1 MSDALY
7 RNAAGQ
13 EVTHA
18 SYSARLDFKK
28 CPRYFELTRVQGW
41 RDKTERAAP
50 LFGKCIEAGV
60 QSFEEHAREPGRA
73 ELTFRRLWEDVK
85 ALPNFEKL
93 EFTATEG
100 NWDQLLRAG
109 KEMMQLYE
117 VVAPTLPIVGPLFQ
131 QTVKKQ
137 LFPGSA
143 RLAELQNKAIFDILS
158 FPQWNHPLMP
168 KIAQPHIVMR
178 CTSHTGNPEDCNIV
192 ADAPSS
198 RPLIID
204 IKTSGVNLDTA
215 LVMLDPQLAE
225 YAWMARIP
233 DVAFLW
239 FVKHGHSIKEGSKVT
254 LLRDTGGILAG
265 TELYVVVDDSK
276 EKGQVCLGNL
286 SSVSLYEGAVK
297 GLRGSAREAKKQE
310 FREAQSVVQCTP
322 SDITKQRLQF
332 VAVRFTEEQMND
344 IGRDVAQATVEMNRA
359 HEEGYYGMTGRGIRF
374 PNNTC
379 SFCGMRW
386 ICLGNSEQRDQNL
399 SRKGDEWLDADDG
412 E

>member
-28 CPRYFELTRVQGW
+28 CPRYFQLTRCDGW

-60 QSFEEHAREPGRA
+60 QAFEENGREPGRA

-85 ALPNFEKL
+85 ELPNFEKL

-109 KEMMQLYE
+109 QEMMRLYE
-117 VVAPTLPIVGPLFQ
+117 AVAPSLPIVNPLFQ

-143 RLAELQNKAIFDILS
+143 LAGLQNKAIYDVLS
-158 FPQWNHPLMP
+158 FPAWDHPLLP
-168 KIAQPHIVMR
+168 KINQPDRACGEPDV
-178 CTSHTGNPEDCNIV
+178 T
-192 ADAPSS
+192 

-204 IKTSGVNLDTA
+204 IKTSGVNLDPA

-233 DVAFLW
+233 DEAFLW

-254 LLRDTGGILAG
+254 LLREIGGIPAG
-265 TELYVVVDDSK
+265 TELYIIVDDSK
-276 EKGQVCLGNL
+276 DDEGRVYLGDL
-286 SSVSLYEGAVK
+286 SILGMYEEAVK
-297 GLRGSAREAKKQE
+297 GLRGGNREAKKQE
-310 FREAQSVVQCTP
+310 FRQGKFVVQCSP

-386 ICLGNSEQRDQNL
+386 ICLGNAEQRDIHL
-399 SRKGDEWLDADDG
+399 SRKGEEWLDGCD
-412 E
+412 EE

>member
-13 EVTHA
+13 DVTHA

-28 CPRYFELTRVQGW
+28 CPRYFQLSRCEGW

-50 LFGKCIEAGV
+50 LFGRCIESSL
-60 QSFEEHAREPGRA
+60 QFFEESKRAPGTGA
-73 ELTFRRLWEDVK
+73 AMFSDLWAKVK
-85 ALPNFEKL
+85 TTENFDKL

-109 KEMMQLYE
+109 QEMMRLYE
-117 VVAPTLPIVGPLFQ
+117 AVAPSLPIVNPLFQ

-143 RLAELQNKAIFDILS
+143 LAGLQNKAIYDVLS
-158 FPQWNHPLMP
+158 FPAWDHPLLP
-168 KIAQPHIVMR
+168 KISQPDRACGEPDV
-178 CTSHTGNPEDCNIV
+178 T
-192 ADAPSS
+192 

-204 IKTSGVNLDTA
+204 IKTSGVNLDPA

-276 EKGQVCLGNL
+276 DDEGRVYLGDL
-286 SSVSLYEGAVK
+286 SILGMYEEAVK
-297 GLRGSAREAKKQE
+297 GLRGGNREAKKQE
-310 FREAQSVVQCTP
+310 FRQGKFVVQCSP

-399 SRKGDEWLDADDG
+399 SRKGDEWLDADD
-412 E
+412 

>member
-1 MSDALY
+1 MSNALY

-13 EVTHA
+13 EVSHA
-18 SYSARLDFKK
+18 SYSARMDFKK

-60 QSFEEHAREPGRA
+60 QAFEENGREPGQA
-73 ELTFRRLWEDVK
+73 GLTFVRLWADVK

-93 EFTATEG
+93 EYGAAEG
-100 NWDQLLRAG
+100 DWDSLLRAG
-109 KEMMQLYE
+109 REMMQLYE
-117 VVAPTLPIVGPLFQ
+117 AVAPTLPIVRPLFQ

-137 LFPGSA
+137 LFPGSE
-143 RLAELQNKAIFDILS
+143 LAGLQNKAIYDVLS
-158 FPQWNHPLMP
+158 FPDWRHPLLP
-168 KIAQPHIVMR
+168 VIASKEREHERQ
-178 CTSHTGNPEDCNIV
+178 E
-192 ADAPSS
+192 

-204 IKTSGVNLDTA
+204 IKTSGVNLDPA

-239 FVKHGHSIKEGSKVT
+239 FVKHGHGYKAGSKVT
-254 LLRDTGGILAG
+254 LLQEVGGYPAG
-265 TELYVVVDDSK
+265 TELYVILPGSDTECPV
-276 EKGQVCLGNL
+276 LGIQSML
-286 SSVSLYEGAVK
+286 VLYERTVK
-297 GLRGSAREAKKQE
+297 GIKGNALAAKKEE
-310 FREAQSVVQCTP
+310 FRQSKDVVQCLP
-322 SDITKQRLQF
+322 GCFTKQRLQF
-332 VAVRFTEEQMND
+332 VAVRFTEEHMND
-344 IGRDVAQATVEMNRA
+344 VGRAVAQTTVEMNRA
-359 HEEGYYGMTGRGIRF
+359 HQEEYYPQTGAGIRF

-379 SFCGMRW
+379 CFCAMKW

-399 SRKGDEWLDADDG
+399 TRKGDEWLDGDNDG